1 MLKRMFAAVACVVIY
16 GCCFASLL
24 NAAEK
29 PSWQGSQ
36 SLQSST
42 FVLPIAKRDS
52 LLNGLQLI
60 VMEQPDAGS
69 VTVHLRVNS
78 GGLFDLAGKGG
89 LADLTAGMLLR
100 GGGGLS
106 AKNVSDTVE
115 QLGLAVRVT
124 VGWDATDIVISGP
137 KNEVDGIFDLL
148 NRLVIAPAFDQK
160 ELEALKAQRI
170 IAVKEEAA
178 DENERLRRK
187 ALEGIYGS
195 HPYGRPLAGTAET
208 LQQIGRADLLNFYS
222 RFYIANNAQLLVQGD
237 VSADQVTRLARA
249 RLGTWKKGEVVPPN
263 FRYPERLTSNRVLLI
278 DRPDATNSRAV
289 LALTGVSRRAP
300 DYFAAMMAVDIFNQL
315 LTQANLGASAK
326 ADARVLAGPL
336 LIELSAPPE
345 RVIENVKSLTS
356 LMARLQTQPPALEQV
371 EAAKSRLLA
380 AMGERLRTNAAIAE
394 VILDIESYGLG
405 RDYMLHYAERVNAV
419 TPADIQ
425 TAAREYMKPE
435 ALVIAVSG
443 AAGKLEAD
451 AKKLG
456 TVTVV
461 R

>member
-1 MLKRMFAAVACVVIY
+1 M
-16 GCCFASLL
+16 
-24 NAAEK
+24 
-29 PSWQGSQ
+29 
-36 SLQSST
+36 
-42 FVLPIAKRDS
+42 
-52 LLNGLQLI
+52 
-60 VMEQPDAGS
+60 
-69 VTVHLRVNS
+69 
-78 GGLFDLAGKGG
+78 
-89 LADLTAGMLLR
+89 
-100 GGGGLS
+100 
-106 AKNVSDTVE
+106 
-115 QLGLAVRVT
+115 
-124 VGWDATDIVISGP
+124 
-137 KNEVDGIFDLL
+137 
-148 NRLVIAPAFDQK
+148 
-160 ELEALKAQRI
+160 
-170 IAVKEEAA
+170 
-178 DENERLRRK
+178 
-187 ALEGIYGS
+187 
-195 HPYGRPLAGTAET
+195 
-208 LQQIGRADLLNFYS
+208 
-222 RFYIANNAQLLVQGD
+222 
-237 VSADQVTRLARA
+237 
-249 RLGTWKKGEVVPPN
+249 
-263 FRYPERLTSNRVLLI
+263 LI

-315 LTQANLGASAK
+315 LTQANLGATAK